1 MISLKIN
8 LPDVVGKGY
17 GTFWNFKGR
26 YRVVKGSR
34 ASKKSKTAAL
44 NDITRIMQYPNANLL
59 IIRKTYRTLK
69 DSVFA
74 DLKWAIHRLGVDE
87 FWNCTVSPLEM
98 TYTPT
103 GQKIYFRGLD
113 DPLKITSIAV
123 EHGYLC
129 WMRIEEAYE
138 IDKESDFDIL
148 DESIRGETPG
158 CFKQITLTF
167 NPWNER
173 SWIKH
178 RFFDEVTGTDKDGKP
193 IYKTRDGPISADGQ
207 ILAITTNY
215 MCNEFLD
222 KADFD
227 LFERMK
233 KTNPRRYRVAG
244 LGDWGT
250 TEGLVFSN
258 FREEHITAE
267 MVRNLDTAFGL
278 DWGFTN
284 DPTAFVEAYIDEKN
298 YKLYIKSEIYKKGLT
313 NKMIAD
319 ELKYYG
325 FAKAFITA
333 DSSEPKSVEEVR
345 RYGISRIKGAKK
357 GRGSINAGIQYLQ
370 NYEIIIDPECENFLT
385 EINNY
390 KWKKD
395 KYGKLTGETEDSY
408 NHLMDALRYGTEKF
422 QSRSNWLF

>member
-1 MISLKIN
+1 MTLKIN
-8 LPDVVGKGY
+8 LKDVVGKGY

-44 NDITRIMQYPNANLL
+44 NDICRIMQYDQANLL
-59 IIRKTYRTLK
+59 VVRKTYRTLK

-74 DLKWAIHRLGVDE
+74 DLKWAIHRLGVDDY
-87 FWNCTVSPLEM
+87 WNCTLNPLEM
-98 TYTPT
+98 TYMPT

-123 EHGYLC
+123 ERGYLC

-138 IDKESDFDIL
+138 IDKEEDFDIL

-158 CFKQITLTF
+158 CFKQVTLTF
-167 NPWNER
+167 NPWNDR
-173 SWIKH
+173 HWLKH
-178 RFFDEVTGTDKDGKP
+178 RFFDELTGRDKDGRP
-193 IYKTRDGPISADGQ
+193 IYKERTNPISDDGQ

-215 MCNEFLD
+215 LCNEFLD
-222 KADFD
+222 SSDFE

-233 KTNPRRYRVAG
+233 IQNPRRYQVAG
-244 LGDWGT
+244 LGNWGT

-258 FREEHITAE
+258 FSEKVIMAE
-267 MVRNLDTAFGL
+267 DVLNLKTAFGL
-278 DWGFTN
+278 DWGYSN
-284 DPTAFVEAYIDEKN
+284 DPTAFVEAYVDEEN
-298 YKLYIKSEIYKKGLT
+298 SKLYIKNEIYQTGLT

-319 ELKYYG
+319 VLKERGYS
-325 FAKAFITA
+325 KAYITA
-333 DSSEPKSVEEVR
+333 DSSEPKSIDELR
-345 RYGISRIKGAKK
+345 GYGISHVKGAKK
-357 GRGSINAGIQYLQ
+357 GKGSIASGIQYIQ
-370 NYEIIIDPECENFLT
+370 NYEIIIDPKCENFIT

-395 KYGKLTGETEDSY
+395 KFGKTTDAPEDAY
-408 NHLMDALRYGTEKF
+408 NHLIDALRYGMEKF
-422 QSRSNWLF
+422 QNKSNWLF

>member
-1 MISLKIN
+1 MKIDLKEI
-8 LPDVVGKGY
+8 VGRGY

-44 NDITRIMQYPNANLL
+44 NDIVRIMQYDQANLL
-59 IIRKTYRTLK
+59 VVRKTYRTLK

-87 FWNCTVSPLEM
+87 YWNCTLNPLEM
-98 TYTPT
+98 TYIPT

-123 EHGYLC
+123 ERGYLC

-138 IDKESDFDIL
+138 IDKEEDFDIL
-148 DESIRGETPG
+148 DESIRGETKG

-173 SWIKH
+173 HWLKH
-178 RFFDEVTGTDKDGKP
+178 RFFDEQTGTDKDGRP
-193 IYKTRDGPISADGQ
+193 IYKERQKAISDDGQ

-215 MCNEFLD
+215 TCNEFLD

-233 KTNPRRYRVAG
+233 QNNPRRYQVAG
-244 LGDWGT
+244 LGNWGT

-258 FREEHITAE
+258 FREQTITAE
-267 MVRNLDTAFGL
+267 MVLNLKTAFGL
-278 DWGFTN
+278 DWGYSN
-284 DPTAFVEAYIDEKN
+284 DPTAFVEAYVDEVN
-298 YKLYIKSEIYKKGLT
+298 YKLYIKGEIYKTGLT

-319 ELKYYG
+319 ELKYGGYS
-325 FAKAFITA
+325 KAYITA
-333 DSSEPKSVEEVR
+333 DSAEPKSIEEVK
-345 RYGISRIKGAKK
+345 RYGIQHIRGAKK
-357 GRGSINAGIQYLQ
+357 GKGSISTGIQYIQ
-370 NYEIIIDPECENFLT
+370 NFEVIIDPKCENFIT

-395 KYGKLTGETEDSY
+395 KFGKTTDTPEDSY
-408 NHLMDALRYGTEKF
+408 NHLMDALRYGMENF
-422 QSRSNWLF
+422 QTKSKWLF